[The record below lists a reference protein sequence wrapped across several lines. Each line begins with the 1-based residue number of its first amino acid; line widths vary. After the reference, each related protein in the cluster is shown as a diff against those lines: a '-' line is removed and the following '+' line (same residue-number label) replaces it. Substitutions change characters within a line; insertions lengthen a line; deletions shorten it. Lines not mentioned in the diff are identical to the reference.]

1 MIPRL
6 ILTAAL
12 VLPTTGCAAG
22 IYTGFEELH
31 PAAAPV
37 RAQRIALLP
46 VTAAAGSEPY
56 RGVIGDS
63 LLTVAQRAHPG
74 VEFIPAAES
83 VDRLNDAGLA
93 ERFANLL
100 VGYQQTGIYDRA
112 LLREVGQALGADHA
126 LQLRVG
132 YERSSELTTRLFYPS
147 ETFTR
152 ERQDLH
158 VTALLWDVR
167 DGGMA
172 WEASGSSTT
181 QEGEY
186 TIARD
191 FGQVLAVTAARLAAQ
206 LPLARADSTSA
217 GETAGGG

>member
-1 MIPRL
+1 MIRRL
-6 ILTAAL
+6 IVTAAL

-37 RAQRIALLP
+37 HAERIALLP
-46 VTAAAGSEPY
+46 VTAAAGSESY

-63 LLTVAQRAHPG
+63 LLRVAQRAHPG

-83 VDRLNDAGLA
+83 VERLNDAGLA

-100 VGYQQTGIYDRA
+100 MGYQQTGIYDRA
-112 LLREVGQALGADHA
+112 LLREVGLALGADHA

-132 YERSSELTTRLFYPS
+132 YERTQEVQTRLFYPS
-147 ETFTR
+147 ETFPT

-158 VTALLWDVR
+158 VSVLLWDVR

-186 TIARD
+186 TVARQ
-191 FGQVLAVTAARLAAQ
+191 FGEVLAATAARLAAQ
-206 LPLARADSTSA
+206 LPIAGDSMVA
-217 GETAGGG
+217 ETADGG